1 MRTSTSRLKASGKI
15 ARMLYG
21 EFEELGGVEMIAA
34 RLNARNDDVP
44 SMRALT
50 HVAEMLKT

>member
-1 MRTSTSRLKASGKI
+1 
-15 ARMLYG
+15 MLYG

-44 SMRALT
+44 SSIDTCRRNAENLRALQWYIGLY
-50 HVAEMLKT
+50 VLYNAR